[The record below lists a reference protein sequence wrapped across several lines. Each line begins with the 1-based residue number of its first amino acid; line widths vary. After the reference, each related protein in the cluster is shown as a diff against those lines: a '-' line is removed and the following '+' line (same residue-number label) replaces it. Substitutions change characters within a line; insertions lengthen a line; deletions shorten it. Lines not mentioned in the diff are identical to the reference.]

1 MLRLPRYVPVFAL
14 HLETGLQL
22 LETRWQKATF
32 KLISTIST
40 AEDTRISRVTMD
52 AAFKN
57 SIPWANAVSQWIRM
71 LSKGETQVPHAH
83 GGLAGISAYI
93 KSHMHPP
100 LLCADARLHM
110 ECLQMPSL
118 SLYSSLRCFT
128 KIPKQY
134 AWSKSQIG
142 KPASC
147 YHEMYLDAWSHDRTG
162 VRLKFL
168 ARCNA
173 LHWSGYC
180 GCGFSGRIPLRH
192 IFFDCPSFE
201 PARTSRDARLFKIF
215 QSHIHPENSFNW
227 ETYISADYHLKLQI
241 CLGKRSGNPVL
252 DKKIDTVVRLFLR
265 AVLSSL
271 SD

>member
-1 MLRLPRYVPVFAL
+1 MGKRRQPMDSDAIQRRDPS
-14 HLETGLQL
+14 TSCSWR
-22 LETRWQKATF
+22 TRWNICIHK
-32 KLISTIST
+32 I
-40 AEDTRISRVTMD
+40 
-52 AAFKN
+52 
-57 SIPWANAVSQWIRM
+57 
-71 LSKGETQVPHAH
+71 PHAPTP
-83 GGLAGISAYI
+83 L
-93 KSHMHPP
+93 P

-147 YHEMYLDAWSHDRTG
+147 YHETYLDAWSHDRTG

-180 GCGFSGRIPLRH
+180 GCGFSGRIPLHH

-227 ETYISADYHLKLQI
+227 ETYISADNHLKLQI

-265 AVLSSL
+265 V
-271 SD
+271 